1 MHLANWRTFYTA
13 NNSNSSVSMQT
24 TEYMAKRINNRV
36 GGRLLSRASY
46 VLLFPRSRSHNFRGT
61 NNRIPWNGR
70 RKFLRWKVL
79 DNKRFHFLAGMCARV
94 TKTKRTFANETS
106 DPALDVPLF
115 ALVSRSTLICGSTNL
130 PDSYE
135 KYNSA
140 QFSAPFVTCVRDL
153 FTFRRSRVGAFQRP
167 LWRQIRETR
176 RKLLDL
182 RDPDARKSLFIV
194 DTGYN

>member
-1 MHLANWRTFYTA
+1 MDSISISVSPSMHLANWRTFYTA

-140 QFSAPFVTCVRDL
+140 QFSAPFVTSV
-153 FTFRRSRVGAFQRP
+153 
-167 LWRQIRETR
+167 
-176 RKLLDL
+176 
-182 RDPDARKSLFIV
+182 
-194 DTGYN
+194 